1 MVTYAK
7 SAPKRRDPD
16 ATKVRILDALA
27 RLILR
32 DGLAGVGINALARE
46 AGADKVLIYRYFGDL
61 DGAYRAFAERSDFW
75 YGAKDLL
82 ADIDPSRVTLADAIK
97 LSLRRHAAEIRKRPV
112 TLAVLAAEPAN
123 RTTLVVALEDIR
135 ERRAG
140 EITAWLT
147 TRYKIPRELDIEAI
161 AALLAAALNYLAA
174 RSRKIRVFSGVK
186 IKSDE
191 DWERLLKVVDRLVDG
206 VLKED

>member
-7 SAPKRRDPD
+7 AVSARRDPD

-46 AGADKVLIYRYFGDL
+46 AGADKVLIYRYFSDL

-75 YGAKDLL
+75 YSANDLL
-82 ADIDPSRVTLADAIK
+82 AGIDPARMTLADAIK

-123 RTTLVVALEDIR
+123 RTALVVALEDIR

-140 EITAWLT
+140 EITAWLA
-147 TRYKIPRELDIEAI
+147 TRYKIPRGLDIEAI

-174 RSRKIRVFSGVK
+174 RSRKIRIFSGVK
-186 IKSDE
+186 IKSGA
-191 DWERLLKVVDRLVDG
+191 DWERLLKAVDRLVDG

>member
-1 MVTYAK
+1 MVTYTKPTTA
-7 SAPKRRDPD
+7 RRDPD
-16 ATKVRILDALA
+16 ATRVRILDALG

-32 DGLAGVGINALARE
+32 DGVAGVRINALARE

-61 DGAYRAFAERSDFW
+61 DGTYRAFAERNDFW
-75 YGAKDLL
+75 YGVNDLL
-82 ADIDPSRVTLADAIK
+82 VGIDPARMTLADAIK
-97 LSLRRHAAEIRKRPV
+97 LTLRRHAAEIRKRPV

-135 ERRAG
+135 EKRTG
-140 EITAWLT
+140 EITAWLVSQY
-147 TRYKIPRELDIEAI
+147 RIPRGLDVEAI

-186 IKSDE
+186 IKSDG
-191 DWERLLKVVDRLVDG
+191 DWERLLDAVDCLVDG
-206 VLKED
+206 VLKEG